1 MDASYKIQ
9 RGIHVHLIQFFMCPE
24 FWVHIIFAPRPFL
37 LFSFIIYH
45 SAAPPFPPRP
55 ASFCQKSLAIRR
67 KGLYNKCVKHVD

>member
-1 MDASYKIQ
+1 MPGEKPCKVLLLYSK
-9 RGIHVHLIQFFMCPE
+9 RSPGKRL
-24 FWVHIIFAPRPFL
+24 FAPRPFL

-67 KGLYNKCVKHVD
+67 KDLYNKCVKHVD